1 MNIGFFDS
9 GIGGLSVLREALAA
23 MPNEDYIYYGDSEN
37 APYGTKTREAVREL
51 TFNAVRFL
59 AGHDIKALVVA
70 CNTATSAA
78 VRDLR
83 AKYDFPIVGM
93 EPAIKPAVEKNSGS
107 GKRVLTLA
115 TALTLKEKKFQSL
128 VSKFDTKHIVD
139 MLPAPKLVEF
149 AEKFNFKGPEVESYL
164 KEIMPD
170 NIDQYG
176 TLVLGCTHFPL
187 FRKVLDEILPDGIDV
202 IDGNRGTVHYLYDML
217 KAKNL
222 LSPNT
227 GKGHISFFK
236 SGVQVRDRALIEK
249 YEKIIY
255 S

>member
-9 GIGGLSVLREALAA
+9 GIGGLSVLREALAV
-23 MPNEDYIYYGDSEN
+23 MPDENYIYYGDTEN
-37 APYGTKTREAVREL
+37 APYGTKTKDEVREL

-115 TALTLKEKKFQSL
+115 TALTLKEEKFQSL

-139 MLPAPKLVEF
+139 MLPAPRLVEF
-149 AEKFNFKGPEVESYL
+149 AEKFNFEGPEVESYL

-202 IDGNRGTVHYLYDML
+202 IDGNRGTVHYLYDIL

-222 LSPNT
+222 LNQNT
-227 GKGHISFFK
+227 GKGHIIFFR
-236 SGVQVRDRALIEK
+236 SGVQVEDRALTEK
-249 YEKIIY
+249 YEEIIY